1 MPVHIFKVHISLDA
15 SAIVGQRPLSL
26 FRPRQRDTR
35 GFNKMQCRGIV
46 LLCFCVLSASADT
59 FGASL
64 RLLGKV
70 YDNCEKSQE
79 IVKCLKIQAVK
90 LADRAARMD
99 SLPVFDG
106 ISLVK
111 KPDAARSS
119 PNALPDGE
127 DLYSVSSDKLDKYLQ
142 LATTKLMQTH
152 RVFISPM
159 EVGEDIG
166 RSMNEARGKL
176 KKMIGPIL
184 AGVAIKGGF
193 FAIAFQAIAMIAGKA
208 LLIGKIALL
217 LSAIIGL
224 KKLVAGGESHEKT
237 TYEIVKHPQ
246 VSQSHTY
253 SSSHYGSD
261 FDTTGPGGHYRRSV
275 EDEAAAQD
283 RAYKAYAKKQ

>member
-1 MPVHIFKVHISLDA
+1 
-15 SAIVGQRPLSL
+15 
-26 FRPRQRDTR
+26 
-35 GFNKMQCRGIV
+35 MQCRGIV

-70 YDNCEKSQE
+70 YDNCEHSQE
-79 IVKCLKIQAVK
+79 IVKCLKIQATK
-90 LADRAARMD
+90 LADRAARAD
-99 SLPVFDG
+99 SLPILDG
-106 ISLVK
+106 ITLVK
-111 KPDAARSS
+111 RPEAGRAS
-119 PNALPDGE
+119 PNALPEDE
-127 DLYSVSSDKLDKYLQ
+127 DLESLPSDKIDKYLQ

-159 EVGEDIG
+159 DVGDDVG
-166 RSMNEARGKL
+166 RSLDEARGKL

-184 AGVAIKGGF
+184 AGVAVKGGF
-193 FAIAFQAIAMIAGKA
+193 LMMAFNAIALIAGKA

-261 FDTTGPGGHYRRSV
+261 FDATGPGGHYRRSV

>member
-1 MPVHIFKVHISLDA
+1 MRYRATIF
-15 SAIVGQRPLSL
+15 LSL
-26 FRPRQRDTR
+26 CILVT
-35 GFNKMQCRGIV
+35 
-46 LLCFCVLSASADT
+46 ASADT
-59 FGASL
+59 FGVGL
-64 RLLGKV
+64 KLIGRM
-70 YDNCEKSQE
+70 YENCEQSQE
-79 IVKCLKIQAVK
+79 MLKCFKIQAAK

-99 SLPVFDG
+99 TLPLIDGVALVRRVDQERAYPSSLPEGD
-106 ISLVK
+106 L
-111 KPDAARSS
+111 
-119 PNALPDGE
+119 NALTSNE
-127 DLYSVSSDKLDKYLQ
+127 VDKCLQ
-142 LATTKLMQTH
+142 EATSKLMQTH
-152 RVFISPM
+152 RVIISPASI
-159 EVGEDIG
+159 GDDIG
-166 RSMNEARGKL
+166 RSLNQARGKL

-193 FAIAFQAIAMIAGKA
+193 LAMAFQAIALIAGKA

-224 KKLVAGGESHEKT
+224 KKLVSGGDTHEKT

-283 RAYKAYAKKQ
+283 RAYRAYAKTQ